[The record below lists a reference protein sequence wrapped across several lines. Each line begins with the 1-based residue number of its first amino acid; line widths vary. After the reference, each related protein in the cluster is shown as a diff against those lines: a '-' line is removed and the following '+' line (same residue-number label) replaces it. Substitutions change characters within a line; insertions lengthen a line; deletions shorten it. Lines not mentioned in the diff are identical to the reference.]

1 MLTIYT
7 RISTQRT
14 YIKALLWKGTPR
26 TASFKLVMT
35 PSKTISAALWRLMF
49 WMNDGHCVG
58 VWNEYDGFRRHHPI
72 TECRWAL
79 TVNGFMTLKDA
90 DDLETLNDFA

>member
-7 RISTQRT
+7 RISTQRH
-14 YIKALLWKGTPR
+14 YIKALLWKGDAEDGVIR
-26 TASFKLVMT
+26 ARHNAIQNDLGRVV
-35 PSKTISAALWRLMF
+35 AAYVL
-49 WMNDGHCVG
+49 NEDGYCVG
-58 VWNEYDGFRRHHPI
+58 VWNEHDGFRRHHPI